1 MSGKETIHLSSK
13 DASLVLTA
21 LTIAEVAE
29 QEVAEQYE
37 RSAEY
42 HDGNF
47 RDELL
52 LIAADCRTRSEEYQ
66 RIYETVR
73 REVLA

>member
-21 LTIAEVAE
+21 LTIA
-29 QEVAEQYE
+29 EVAEQYE